1 MECTNT
7 LVYERTN
14 TIPPSTSPS
23 SPMDMFSQSTDLHAR
38 LFHMLWRTGVTR
50 CDSTNTHCAI
60 PSHYWQKYTVT
71 QLMEKAG
78 IKSIVGKSHRFQ
90 SPISYN
96 ALTISYYRLHSN

>member
-14 TIPPSTSPS
+14 SIPSSSSTSPS
-23 SPMDMFSQSTDLHAR
+23 SPMDLFSQNTDLHSR

-60 PSHYWQKYTVT
+60 PSQYWEKYTPT
-71 QLMEKAG
+71 HLMEKGG
-78 IKSIVGKSHRFQ
+78 IKSIVGKSF
-90 SPISYN
+90 SFT
-96 ALTISYYRLHSN
+96 LTPTMF